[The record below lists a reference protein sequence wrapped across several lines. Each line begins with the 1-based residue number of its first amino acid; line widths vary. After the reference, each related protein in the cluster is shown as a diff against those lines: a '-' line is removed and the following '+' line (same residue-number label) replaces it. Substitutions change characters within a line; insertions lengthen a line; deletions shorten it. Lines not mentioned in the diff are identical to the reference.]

1 MVARMAGDGWE
12 GLSGMRKS
20 MTVLL
25 GAALSIAGV
34 IVNPAY
40 AAAASAV
47 TPERVCGSG
56 FARVSN
62 SKQAVKTPS
71 KRTLGYVYLLYNRRT
86 GYNCVVTIKTSNVGV
101 LTFAMATIT
110 TQTRGA
116 NPRTGGENEGR
127 SVKHYLG
134 PVKTYGKGRCV
145 KYMGRIRDDGRN
157 AAEGVSRW
165 KSWGNC
171 G

>member
-1 MVARMAGDGWE
+1 
-12 GLSGMRKS
+12 MRKS
-20 MTVLL
+20 TTTILL
-25 GAALSIAGV
+25 AAALSVGGV
-34 IVNPAY
+34 MVNPAY
-40 AAAASAV
+40 AAASAV

-56 FARVSN
+56 FARVTH
-62 SKQAVKTPS
+62 SKQAVKTPA
-71 KRTLGYVYLLYNRRT
+71 KRVLGYVYLLYNRRT
-86 GYNCVVTIKTSNVGV
+86 GYNCVTTIKTSNVGIP
-101 LTFAMATIT
+101 TFTMATIT

-116 NPRTGGENEGR
+116 NSRASGENEGR

-145 KYMGRIRDDGRN
+145 KYMGTIRDDGRD
-157 AAEGVSRW
+157 AAVGKSRW

>member
-1 MVARMAGDGWE
+1 
-12 GLSGMRKS
+12 MRKS
-20 MTVLL
+20 TTTILL
-25 GAALSIAGV
+25 AAALSIGGV
-34 IVNPAY
+34 MVSPAY
-40 AAAASAV
+40 AAASAL

-56 FARVSN
+56 FARVAH

-71 KRTLGYVYLLYNRRT
+71 KRVLGYVYLLYNRRT
-86 GYNCVVTIKTSNVGV
+86 GYNCVTTIKTSNVGV
-101 LTFAMATIT
+101 PTFTMATIS

-116 NPRTGGENEGR
+116 HPRASGENEGR

-145 KYMGRIRDDGRN
+145 RYMGTIQDDGRD
-157 AAEGVSRW
+157 AAVGKSRW